1 MYLYIILST
10 KRSSLRTIPPDLG
23 WMVFQYSALRHE
35 HGAMV
40 RDNDDNKS
48 AKKRDGRRA
57 GVGKTLSKYKTIHF
71 FSESALGTEVTTST
85 N

>member
-1 MYLYIILST
+1 MHLYIIIST

-23 WMVFQYSALRHE
+23 WMIFQYSALRHE

-48 AKKRDGRRA
+48 RA
-57 GVGKTLSKYKTIHF
+57 TRGCGENAIKIQDYSFL
-71 FSESALGTEVTTST
+71 SESALGTEVTTST